1 MSKKSNFSIGPII
14 ILILIIVHLVRQGHI
29 SDWLNKKNK
38 SNFEFQLCMNE
49 TNDAFKCANPLK
61 KKDMPVWFKDMIE
74 KLKKEDKIKDKN
86 YEPIKPVNPHK

>member
-1 MSKKSNFSIGPII
+1 MSKKSNFRFGPII

-49 TNDAFKCANPLK
+49 TNDVFKCKNPLIRKFNIEQLKKYKPTELAPGVK
-61 KKDMPVWFKDMIE
+61 KKICQCGLNLW
-74 KLKKEDKIKDKN
+74 
-86 YEPIKPVNPHK
+86 